1 MFKYDGIGQVV
12 ITAFTEDGNAGK
24 VMSLLDSGMML
35 PGEAGA
41 EFHGYCVHVKN
52 NAAAVAVA
60 GMVTVPYTGEV
71 PTLGFCQLV
80 SDGNG
85 GVKVGTSA
93 KSRLVLL
100 VDTENKKIT
109 FMM

>member
-24 VMSLLDSGMML
+24 LLSMVDSGVMM
-35 PGEAGA
+35 PGEAEA

-60 GMVTVPYTGEV
+60 GVVTVTYTGDT
-71 PTLGFCQLV
+71 PSMGYCQLV

-93 KSRLVLL
+93 KSRLVLT
-100 VDTENKKIT
+100 VDTDNKKIT